1 MVDPGDVVNILPQG
15 NLTEDLG
22 LVENSFVLEAM
33 MQLQELPREERR
45 RRNINFVKSTGSMR
59 TSSQTTCLVARPLQL
74 NNNNLAEFHV

>member
-22 LVENSFVLEAM
+22 LIKNRFVHEAI
-33 MQLQELPREERR
+33 
-45 RRNINFVKSTGSMR
+45 NINFVKSTGSMR

-74 NNNNLAEFHV
+74 NNNNLAEFYV